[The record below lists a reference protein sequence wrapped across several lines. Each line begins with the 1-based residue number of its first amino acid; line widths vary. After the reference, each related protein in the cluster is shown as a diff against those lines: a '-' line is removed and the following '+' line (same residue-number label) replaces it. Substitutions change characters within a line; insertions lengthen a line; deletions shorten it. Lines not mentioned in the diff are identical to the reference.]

1 MGELTPPI
9 PDRAGTLRPIS
20 LRKANDTEVKRYA
33 QDASAMRMTQGF
45 AIAGNVMRNR
55 HECASGPVTCVGA

>member
-20 LRKANDTEVKRYA
+20 LRKANDTEVKRFA
-33 QDASAMRMTQGF
+33 QDDHDQERPG
-45 AIAGNVMRNR
+45 AGT
-55 HECASGPVTCVGA
+55 ADA